1 MLKRNLLAVLSIAL
15 IVFLTACEKPHDS
28 GTNYKSK
35 FVDGVLVEGERG
47 KLEGTSEIGLK
58 YSGKFDKNTGRIT
71 SGKIILFDGT
81 VAEGKWD
88 AKSEYLIQG
97 KIEYAD
103 GSVAEGKFH
112 KLTGYLK
119 KGKKIQSGGRMLE
132 GKWQQYGWLIEGK
145 ITTSDGYAIKGKPV
159 LSEDRTSALD
169 RGDWFI
175 DGKNIKS
182 DGTVDGPKKQS
193 ILGQAF
199 ESSMSFFSTK
209 DKKRPFDGENLIVET
224 PSENMLNS
232 RGRFGVIIGADI
244 TPAIKEALN
253 LGSSDGALVSD
264 VEENSP
270 AEKIGL
276 KAGDVIISFNGV
288 AIKEATDLPNAVGLM
303 EIGNIYNITYLRKE
317 RKIENKIE
325 IEAYSSPGFEQ
336 GVTLVEREGLLY
348 IKFSSNP
355 YTGSFSVYYENGKV
369 SKTINVRDGLFDGPF
384 IEYHENGQLQ
394 AKGSWKNGKYNDL
407 YEEYYQSGEQKLK
420 VFFTDGKF
428 QECEGEGCASFKTVY
443 NGKKLYEKSLKYL
456 KENPEVAITAAKLG
470 TTAACIMGSTFF
482 CF

>member
-28 GTNYKSK
+28 GTNSKFK

-58 YSGKFDKNTGRIT
+58 YSGKFDKNTSRIT
-71 SGKIILFDGT
+71 SGKIILLDGT

-112 KLTGYLK
+112 KRTGYLIR
-119 KGKKIQSGGRMLE
+119 GRKIQSGGRMLE
-132 GKWQQYGWLIEGK
+132 GKWTEYGWLIEGK

-159 LSEDRTSALD
+159 LSEDRTSGLD
-169 RGDWFI
+169 KGDWFI

-182 DGTVDGPKKQS
+182 DGTVVLYSVGTINK
-193 ILGQAF
+193 LGQAF
-199 ESSMSFFSTK
+199 KSSMSFLSTK

-232 RGRFGVIIGADI
+232 RGRIGVLINDI
-244 TPAIKEALN
+244 TPALKEALN
-253 LGSSDGALVSD
+253 LRSDDGALVSD
-264 VEENSP
+264 TEENSP

-303 EIGNIYNITYLRKE
+303 EIGNIYNITYLREE

-428 QECEGEGCASFKTVY
+428 QECEGEGLRQF
-443 NGKKLYEKSLKYL
+443 
-456 KENPEVAITAAKLG
+456 
-470 TTAACIMGSTFF
+470 
-482 CF
+482 

>member
-47 KLEGTSEIGLK
+47 K
-58 YSGKFDKNTGRIT
+58 
-71 SGKIILFDGT
+71 
-81 VAEGKWD
+81 
-88 AKSEYLIQG
+88 
-97 KIEYAD
+97 
-103 GSVAEGKFH
+103 
-112 KLTGYLK
+112 
-119 KGKKIQSGGRMLE
+119 
-132 GKWQQYGWLIEGK
+132 
-145 ITTSDGYAIKGKPV
+145 
-159 LSEDRTSALD
+159 
-169 RGDWFI
+169 
-175 DGKNIKS
+175 
-182 DGTVDGPKKQS
+182 
-193 ILGQAF
+193 LGQAF

-384 IEYHENGQLQ
+384 IEYHENGQLV
-394 AKGSWKNGKYNDL
+394 L
-407 YEEYYQSGEQKLK
+407 
-420 VFFTDGKF
+420 
-428 QECEGEGCASFKTVY
+428 FKS
-443 NGKKLYEKSLKYL
+443 ED
-456 KENPEVAITAAKLG
+456 
-470 TTAACIMGSTFF
+470 
-482 CF
+482 